1 MQPQPTQQQAPVPT
15 PQAQQPMYSPPRQP
29 VDLFSKKMVA
39 LFIVIGLI
47 LMFVGAIVCNASKIT
62 DKDDAADLDKQYD
75 ALGIYKAGTI
85 IYNVGM
91 VLLVIILLGA
101 AILGKEF
108 TDYTRL
114 GMFVAVGLI
123 LGFGGFSLWGQ

>member
-1 MQPQPTQQQAPVPT
+1 MQSQVGVQPQFQ
-15 PQAQQPMYSPPRQP
+15 PQEQQPAYFPSRQP
-29 VDLFSKKMVA
+29 VELFSKKMVA

-62 DKDDAADLDKQYD
+62 DKDDAADQDKIYD
-75 ALGIYKAGTI
+75 AKAVYKAGTI
-85 IYNVGM
+85 VYNVGM
-91 VLLVIILLGA
+91 LLLIITLLGA
-101 AILGKEF
+101 ALLGKEF
-108 TDYTRL
+108 TEYMRL